1 MNLKFEGNQVTSF
14 FKLNQQYFFTVH
26 QQAFAT
32 GLCVKSLFLRWLY
45 TYELFME
52 RTEFQNKLISEIY
65 PIRKHFTETF
75 EEKMKA

>member
-32 GLCVKSLFLRWLY
+32 GLCVKSTIFVPQMVVYRRYSTNSLWK
-45 TYELFME
+45 ELNFK
-52 RTEFQNKLISEIY
+52 TN
-65 PIRKHFTETF
+65 
-75 EEKMKA
+75 